1 MKQAFFQFSSV
12 GCLLVVVLAGCAYPR
27 RTVSLTEVADADSA
41 AAEAPS
47 DVWSLHILNAQLQPE
62 QRGGLNWDEDG
73 TLADPFVRILR
84 NGVLV
89 WQTPVVQNSINPEW
103 NAVLPE
109 NIWAPS
115 DQTLRFEVW
124 DKDQVIRNEGLAGDP
139 IGVVQFQGLPPNA
152 LRDAVA
158 TLRLEGNAT
167 LQIQVTAPRPRR
179 GIGITRIEERANA
192 LIALEVIERSPAGRA
207 GLHARDKIVR
217 IDGER
222 VADIGPERAA
232 SALSLAGIRGGQL
245 EVLSGDSDTPRI
257 VELDRGYVW
266 LTM

>member
-1 MKQAFFQFSSV
+1 MV
-12 GCLLVVVLAGCAYPR
+12 GSLLALALAGCAYPR
-27 RTVSLTEVADADSA
+27 RTVSLTEVSDADSA
-41 AAEAPS
+41 ASEAPN
-47 DVWSLHILNAQLQPE
+47 DVWQLHILNAQLAPE
-62 QRGGLNWDEDG
+62 QRGGLRWDEDG
-73 TLADPFVRILR
+73 SLADPFVRILR
-84 NGVLV
+84 NGVLI
-89 WQTPVVQNSINPEW
+89 WQTPVVQNNINPEW

-109 NIWAPS
+109 NIWAPN

-139 IGVVQFQGLPPNA
+139 IGVVQFQGMPPNA

-158 TLRLEGNAT
+158 SLRLEGNAT

-179 GIGITRIEERANA
+179 GVGITRIEERSNS
-192 LIALEVIERSPAGRA
+192 LIALDVIERSPAGRA
-207 GLHARDKIVR
+207 GIHRGDKIVR
-217 IDGER
+217 VDGER

-232 SALSLAGIRGGQL
+232 SALSLAGIRGGRL
-245 EVLSGDSDTPRI
+245 EVLSADGPPRT